1 MYEDVSAR
9 LKIQHLIP
17 FFSTVKHKVSN
28 RNRWRR
34 RDFSLGKRIRAP
46 LYSRQIG
53 KAWSHF
59 YRRRE
64 NKPRVL
70 EYCTDFFVPSEFC
83 ERWSFKKPE
92 KQQIELH
99 RRYSFS
105 QTLTGAL
112 GSTVYVL
119 FLGSLPRYVVWTT
132 VIGTSDLDAP
142 STNCLLNSKFLF
154 VVLQDPSIFT
164 RFLSRAEPPRETRWS
179 WLSNKYLQIIHKGK
193 NIKKGQTLVSSQP
206 ASQSAS
212 QPLGR
217 LVSWSLA
224 VTW

>member
-17 FFSTVKHKVSN
+17 FFSTLKHKVSN

-34 RDFSLGKRIRAP
+34 RDFSLGKRIRAH

-112 GSTVYVL
+112 GSTVYVH

-142 STNCLLNSKFLF
+142 STKCLLNSKFL
-154 VVLQDPSIFT
+154 L
-164 RFLSRAEPPRETRWS
+164 LSFR
-179 WLSNKYLQIIHKGK
+179 IHPYSRGFYQELNGLGK
-193 NIKKGQTLVSSQP
+193 HAGPGCLTNTYKLYTKEKISKRDKL
-206 ASQSAS
+206 
-212 QPLGR
+212 
-217 LVSWSLA
+217 
-224 VTW
+224 